1 MSSTTVPYHAGLTYG
16 VGVDTPSGEARN
28 IAVTGIPNAIP
39 NAVGDIVSFSMMQI
53 ETVEDLHTA
62 LGISASASGGVGLF
76 SASARFDY
84 AQSCEVHEH
93 SVFLMVRVKVTQAFT
108 QIDKPGIDPVAA
120 DLLANGGVEP
130 FQAQYGDMFVRGLET
145 GGLFFATIQ
154 IFCKTDDEKKSIAAT
169 VSGSYAAFSANGQF
183 NTDFH
188 DTVSQHETQVLCYI
202 EGGDPSQKLPVSV
215 DTMTTRAIG
224 FPGELKDRGV
234 PYAALLDSYSIL
246 PLPNPPN
253 YIDLQHQ
260 KDVLIQCS
268 MLRDQDLQAL
278 NNINYILSH
287 PDQFIDPEKFPLSQ
301 IRNDLNADLDTI
313 AAVASNALNH
323 PKEAALPQLKLTG
336 PIELPQRKAGLPPLA
351 LVPDVVG
358 KSVDDAHKTL
368 EALGLHADD
377 ALVAG
382 AFGSPKNGTVTGQN
396 PAAGTMVNPGST
408 ITLTVPSPTVMIHI
422 PF

>member
-1 MSSTTVPYHAGLTYG
+1 
-16 VGVDTPSGEARN
+16 
-28 IAVTGIPNAIP
+28 
-39 NAVGDIVSFSMMQI
+39 
-53 ETVEDLHTA
+53 
-62 LGISASASGGVGLF
+62 
-76 SASARFDY
+76 
-84 AQSCEVHEH
+84 
-93 SVFLMVRVKVTQAFT
+93 
-108 QIDKPGIDPVAA
+108 
-120 DLLANGGVEP
+120 
-130 FQAQYGDMFVRGLET
+130 
-145 GGLFFATIQ
+145 
-154 IFCKTDDEKKSIAAT
+154 
-169 VSGSYAAFSANGQF
+169 
-183 NTDFH
+183 
-188 DTVSQHETQVLCYI
+188 
-202 EGGDPSQKLPVSV
+202 
-215 DTMTTRAIG
+215 
-224 FPGELKDRGV
+224 
-234 PYAALLDSYSIL
+234 
-246 PLPNPPN
+246 
-253 YIDLQHQ
+253 
-260 KDVLIQCS
+260 